1 MSIECHNNS
10 LHALDLIKTSHKQG
24 TTYHMSVCCNGL
36 HLPLWFWPKVPHWPS
51 FTSSS
56 SNASN
61 NSCSFAHVLLPRPFC
76 YHSPWQPVE
85 KETQIIHTLCQL
97 QESPISVPIIS
108 CMVFRI
114 LHSATMAASQFAP
127 RTIKTTESIITKFQ
141 NRKTQDTISLWNS
154 LAPEYMHAPR
164 RQQNPKSYKLL
175 FHQASKTLNSSDT
188 HSDNKPPTTAKF
200 FKPYFSNYWT
210 CKEE

>member
-10 LHALDLIKTSHKQG
+10 LRALDLIKTSHKQG

-61 NSCSFAHVLLPRPFC
+61 NSCSFTHVLLPRPFC

-85 KETQIIHTLCQL
+85 KETQITHTLCQL
-97 QESPISVPIIS
+97 QESPISVPIMS

-127 RTIKTTESIITKFQ
+127 RTKKRLNPSSQNSKTEKL
-141 NRKTQDTISLWNS
+141 KTPYLCESLW
-154 LAPEYMHAPR
+154 L
-164 RQQNPKSYKLL
+164 QNTCML
-175 FHQASKTLNSSDT
+175 HVVNKTLNPT
-188 HSDNKPPTTAKF
+188 NFYFTKPQKH
-200 FKPYFSNYWT
+200 
-210 CKEE
+210 